1 MANTMIQYV
10 SLGFTGLFTGL
21 IYALMAIGLSVV
33 FGVTRIVNFA
43 HGEMLVLAA
52 FIAIY
57 LHKSLGIDPLLLIP
71 LVSIIM
77 FGVGYFLQKLMINRL
92 LNRSEHSQFLALA
105 AMAIILLNLQQ
116 IIFGSEAQAIVTS
129 YSLQSIEIWGVL
141 FDTVRLLTGAIAF
154 IVIFLLLSFFY
165 YTHHGKAIRACA
177 DNLLGSQII
186 GLNYKKLYA
195 FSFAVA
201 AACLGVAGTLLSLV
215 IDVTPHTAPQLTLLS
230 FIIVILGGL
239 GSMVGALIG
248 GILIG
253 VIESYAAFFVQGS
266 LKSLFS
272 FLILILILLI
282 RPQGLLAKKQ

>member
-1 MANTMIQYV
+1 MIQHV
-10 SLGFTGLFTGL
+10 SIGLTGLLTGL
-21 IYALMAIGLSVV
+21 IYSLMAVGLSVV

-57 LHKSLGIDPLLLIP
+57 LYKTLGIDPLILIP
-71 LVSIIM
+71 VVSLIM
-77 FGVGYFLQKLMINRL
+77 FSMGYILQKTLVNRL

-105 AMAIILLNLQQ
+105 ATAIILLNLQQ

-129 YSLQSIEIWGVL
+129 YSLKSIEIWGSL
-141 FDTVRLLTGAIAF
+141 FDHVRLLTGAIALG
-154 IVIFLLLSFFY
+154 VVLLLFVFFY
-165 YTHHGKAIRACA
+165 YTRYGKAIRACS
-177 DNLLGSQII
+177 DNLLGARIT

-195 FSFAVA
+195 ISFGIA
-201 AACLGVAGTLLSLV
+201 AACLGVSGTLLSLI

-239 GSMVGALIG
+239 GSMVGALMG
-248 GILIG
+248 GIIIG
-253 VIESYAAFFVQGS
+253 VVEAYAAFFVQGS

-272 FLILILILLI
+272 FLILIIILLI
-282 RPQGLLAKKQ
+282 RPQGLLVKQQ

>member
-1 MANTMIQYV
+1 MASIVIQYV
-10 SLGFTGLFTGL
+10 SLGVTGVFTGL
-21 IYALMAIGLSVV
+21 IYALMAVGLSVV

-57 LHKSLGIDPLLLIP
+57 LHKSLAVDPFILIP
-71 LVSIIM
+71 VVSVIM
-77 FGVGYFLQKLMINRL
+77 FGLGYFLQKAMVNRL

-105 AMAIILLNLQQ
+105 ATAIILLNLQQ
-116 IIFGSEAQAIVTS
+116 IIFGSEAKAIVTS

-141 FDTVRLLTGAIAF
+141 FDTVRLLTGGIAF
-154 IVIFLLLSFFY
+154 IVIFLLLTFFY
-165 YTHHGKAIRACA
+165 YTSYGKAIRACA
-177 DNLLGSQII
+177 DNLLGARII
-186 GLNYKKLYA
+186 GLDYKKLYA
-195 FSFAVA
+195 LSFGIA
-201 AACLGVAGTLLSLV
+201 AACLGVAGTLLSLI

-253 VIESYAAFFVQGS
+253 VIEAYSAFFVQGS

-282 RPQGLLAKKQ
+282 RPQGLLAQKQ